1 MLQLKKPLAVIDI
14 EATGTNV
21 TTDRIVEIAIVKMLP
36 DGNRTVKRKILNP
49 QMPIAQAISD
59 IHGITDEM
67 VKDAPV
73 FKQAAHELK
82 QFLDGCDL
90 ACYNAYR
97 LDIPLLMEEFI
108 RAGVEFDMKSRK
120 VVDVQKIFHQMEQRT
135 LSAAYK
141 FYCNKALEGAH
152 GAEVDAS
159 ATAEILQAQ
168 VERYPQ
174 LGNNIDSIIKA
185 VGEDAIIDFARRFI
199 YDDKGVEVF
208 NFGKHKG
215 RPVADVLKSEPQY
228 YDWMMK
234 GEFPMNTKQK
244 LTEMYTRIM
253 LKKSNLF
260 QSKDSK

>member
-1 MLQLKKPLAVIDI
+1 MLQLKKPLAFLDI
-14 EATGTNV
+14 EATGANV
-21 TTDRIVEIAIVKMLP
+21 STDRIVEIAIVKYLP
-36 DGNRTVKRKILNP
+36 DGNKSIKRKIVNP
-49 QMPIAQAISD
+49 QINIPQAIID
-59 IHGITDEM
+59 MHGITNEM

-73 FKQAAHELK
+73 FKQVAHEIK
-82 QFLDGCDL
+82 QFLDGADI

-97 LDIPLLMEEFI
+97 LDIPLLVEEFI
-108 RAGVEFDMKSRK
+108 RAEVEFDMKGRK
-120 VVDVQKIFHQMEQRT
+120 LVDVQKIFHQMEQRT

-152 GAEVDAS
+152 SAEVDAS
-159 ATAEILQAQ
+159 ATAEILFAQ

-174 LGNNIDSIIKA
+174 LGQSVDTVIKA
-185 VGEDAIIDFARRFI
+185 VGEDSIIDFARRFVV
-199 YDDKGVEVF
+199 DDKGVEVF

-215 RPVADVLKSEPQY
+215 RSVADVLKAEPQY

-253 LKKSNLF
+253 LKKF
-260 QSKDSK
+260 

>member
-1 MLQLKKPLAVIDI
+1 MLQLKKPLAFIDI
-14 EATGTNV
+14 EATGANV
-21 TTDRIVEIAIVKMLP
+21 SVDRIVEIAIVKLLP

-49 QMPIAQAISD
+49 QVPITKAISD

-67 VKDAPV
+67 VREAPT
-73 FKQAAHELK
+73 FKQAAHEIK

-97 LDIPLLMEEFI
+97 LDIPMLIEEFI
-108 RAGVEFDMKSRK
+108 RVEVDFDMKTRK

-141 FYCNKALEGAH
+141 FYCQKTLEGAH
-152 GAEVDAS
+152 GAEVDAA

-168 VERYPQ
+168 IQRYPQ
-174 LGNNIDSIIKA
+174 LGNSVDSIIKA
-185 VGEDAIIDFARRFI
+185 VGEDSIIDFARRFVF
-199 YDDKGVEVF
+199 DDKGVEVF

-215 RPVADVLKSEPQY
+215 RPVADVLKAEPQY

-234 GEFPMNTKQK
+234 GEFPVNTKQR
-244 LTEMYTRIM
+244 LTEIYTRIM
-253 LKKSNLF
+253 LKKF
-260 QSKDSK
+260 